1 MAIDHHPTKQELPY
15 LVKYCHTA
23 STALL
28 IYNMYKNIYK
38 FSKQEINLVVAASYI
53 DTLSLKSTK
62 TTPSDIVECKN
73 LIAKYDLNKD
83 EMYLDGLS
91 ITDMSDLKACT
102 LNGLKKYEI
111 NNNRV
116 YSSYVQVTEDDL
128 NKIPLI
134 LKEIPC
140 IMRNKSVDYFVF
152 IVTNVSNMTTKS
164 YLLSKNFGSSIE
176 EAEYNH
182 IASRGQEI
190 IPELERKLMRK

>member
-1 MAIDHHPTKQELPY
+1 M
-15 LVKYCHTA
+15 
-23 STALL
+23 
-28 IYNMYKNIYK
+28 
-38 FSKQEINLVVAASYI
+38 AASYI

-116 YSSYVQVTEDDL
+116 YSSYVQVTEDEL

-134 LKEIPC
+134 LKEIPRT
-140 IMRNKSVDYFVF
+140 MRNKGVDYFIF

-176 EAEYNH
+176 VMEYNH